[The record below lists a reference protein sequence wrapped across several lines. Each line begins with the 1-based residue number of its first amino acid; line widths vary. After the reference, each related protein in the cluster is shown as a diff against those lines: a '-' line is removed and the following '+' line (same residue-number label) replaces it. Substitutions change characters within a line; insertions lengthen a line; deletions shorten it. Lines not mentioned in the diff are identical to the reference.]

1 LTQNTFQTIQQVL
14 MVLNWAVDL
23 AGIADGVEGG
33 GAGFAEDL
41 AMLASLAGDVSGIA
55 WDIEQLNT
63 QLNTLLSLYEA
74 PTNTTALQQH
84 AFQMRRMI
92 VQGYS
97 YAMRVQTLI
106 GTTLHT
112 VQHIVRV
119 TGKIAAI
126 AGGVSGQ
133 QNGQE
138 YLAKLTQVQSQQ
150 QVITAAFAR
159 AQSVQQINEP
169 LTLEA
174 LELIKLNV
182 RVDMP
187 K

>member
-1 LTQNTFQTIQQVL
+1 M
-14 MVLNWAVDL
+14 MVLSWAIDL

-112 VQHIVRV
+112 VQHILRV
-119 TGKIAAI
+119 TQKIAAI
-126 AGGVSGQ
+126 AGTVGGQ

-138 YLAKLTQVQSQQ
+138 YLAKLAQLQAQQ
-150 QVITAAFAR
+150 QVTTASFYR
-159 AQSVQQINEP
+159 AQAVEHIAHP
-169 LTLEA
+169 ITLEA
-174 LELIKLNV
+174 LEHIKMNV
-182 RVDMP
+182 RTDMP

>member
-1 LTQNTFQTIQQVL
+1 
-14 MVLNWAVDL
+14 
-23 AGIADGVEGG
+23 
-33 GAGFAEDL
+33 
-41 AMLASLAGDVSGIA
+41 
-55 WDIEQLNT
+55 
-63 QLNTLLSLYEA
+63 LYEA

-112 VQHIVRV
+112 VQHILRV
-119 TGKIAAI
+119 TQKIAAI
-126 AGGVSGQ
+126 AGTVGGQ

-138 YLAKLTQVQSQQ
+138 YLAKLAQLQAQQ
-150 QVITAAFAR
+150 QVTTASFYR
-159 AQSVQQINEP
+159 AQAVEHIAHP
-169 LTLEA
+169 ITLEA
-174 LELIKLNV
+174 LEHIKMNV
-182 RVDMP
+182 RTDMP